1 MRKLNS
7 LLLLLILTIICPALA
22 QAQLQR
28 SEAFKGKYKL
38 KEVVI
43 LSRHNIR
50 SPLSTNGSA
59 LSKMTPHEWTNWSS
73 AASELTLRGGVLET
87 EMDSSSANG
96 LSKRDCLRITM
107 FQQLTK

>member
-1 MRKLNS
+1 MRKINS
-7 LLLLLILTIICPALA
+7 FVLLLILALLCPVLA

-28 SEAFKGKYKL
+28 SDAFKGKYKL

-59 LSKMTPHEWTNWSS
+59 LSKMTPHEWTNWS
-73 AASELTLRGGVLET
+73 
-87 EMDSSSANG
+87 
-96 LSKRDCLRITM
+96 
-107 FQQLTK
+107 